1 MPNRLYFLQK
11 KYTFSSLRM
20 VIVVSILL
28 SSHGFLAQSNSKI
41 DSLRIAFE
49 NETIDSLKV
58 LSEIALSREIHR
70 QQHDS
75 EKEYF
80 HARGAVDRALLLK
93 DTLLYARALDNLGLI
108 YRYHQLYERAL
119 ALHTRAF
126 ELIKDADVAPINKMI
141 MANNA
146 GVAGRYNHNYDTAFL
161 YYMQALKIAEEEN
174 SLKNIAIS
182 NNGIGNTLV
191 YIPGR
196 EDEALPYFE
205 DALEAQEK
213 QGNTLGVAMNL
224 LSIGGYY
231 IDRGDFDIARDYLD
245 KLLKLNQE
253 RNDLFGL
260 AITYEFQ
267 GMSYLK
273 EGLDLDKAVSY
284 FQQSITQF
292 KALNNKHKE
301 AELLTHLGD
310 TDFKR
315 KELNSAENYYRQS
328 LEISKKLN
336 DFQLIRTIT
345 SKLSQVSENRNDY
358 KSALSYFRL
367 SQAYEDSINLDEQNF
382 KIEALTQEYNLEK
395 KESQIELLEK
405 NKALQEAAIYTQ
417 QQELERR
424 QIIAILLGIGL
435 VSILLIFLLQ
445 YRNYRNRKKSD
456 KLLSQAEKEKLNTI
470 YERNLAQAEILVT
483 RLRVNPHFLFN
494 SLNAITYLV
503 QSEENSKAIQYL
515 EIFSQYTR
523 MVLETSKQHLIP
535 LPQELELAEHYLT
548 LEENRFAKDF
558 KFHISGK
565 ENFEIEDVYIP
576 PLLLQPFLENA
587 IWHGLLSSPREEKI
601 LNIDISHEDGKTE
614 ILIDDNGAGRSDK
627 KKENRIKPHKSMGMQ
642 IIKERIDLY
651 NKTYSG
657 EINLKIIDK
666 KDEDGTAQGTQILIT
681 LINTSANFPF
691 YQNTSISMQINGSS

>member
-1 MPNRLYFLQK
+1 MKPSPNQLFQKRKYIPNLDMRIMLFL
-11 KYTFSSLRM
+11 
-20 VIVVSILL
+20 ICSI
-28 SSHGFLAQSNSKI
+28 SYGSWAQSHSKI
-41 DSLRIAFE
+41 DSLRISFE
-49 NETIDSLKV
+49 NETVDSLKV
-58 LSEIALSREIHR
+58 LTEINLSREIHR
-70 QQHDS
+70 REHNS
-75 EKEYF
+75 EKEYQ
-80 HARGAVDRALLLK
+80 HAQGAVDRALLLK
-93 DTLLYARALDNLGLI
+93 DTLLYAQALDNLGLL
-108 YRYHQLYERAL
+108 YRYHQLYDRAL
-119 ALHTRAF
+119 ALHIRAF
-126 ELIKDADVAPINKMI
+126 ELIKEKDVAPINKMI

-161 YYMQALKIAEEEN
+161 YYMQSLKIAEKEN
-174 SLKNIAIS
+174 DLKNIAIS
-182 NNGIGNTLV
+182 SNGIGNTIS

-196 EDEALPYFE
+196 ENEALAYFE
-205 DALEAQEK
+205 NSLKAQEK

-231 IDRGDFDIARDYLD
+231 IDRGDFYLARDYLD

-260 AITYEFQ
+260 AITNEFQ
-267 GMSYLK
+267 GISYLK
-273 EGLDLDKAVSY
+273 EGIDLDEAVSY

-292 KALNNKHKE
+292 EALNNKHKE
-301 AELLTHLGD
+301 AELLIHLGD
-310 TDFKR
+310 THFKR
-315 KELNSAENYYRQS
+315 DELNKAEEFYNES
-328 LEISKKLN
+328 LEISKDLN
-336 DFQLIRTIT
+336 DLQLISTLA
-345 SKLSQVSENRNDY
+345 SKLSQVAEKRNDY

-405 NKALQEAAIYTQ
+405 NKALQEAAINTQ
-417 QQELERR
+417 HQELERR
-424 QIIAILLGIGL
+424 QIITILLGIGL
-435 VSILLIFLLQ
+435 VSILIIFLLQ

-456 KLLSQAEKEKLNTI
+456 KLLTQAEKEKLNTI

-503 QSEENSKAIQYL
+503 QSGENAKAIQYL

-523 MVLETSKQHLIP
+523 MVLETSKLHLIP
-535 LPQELELAEHYLT
+535 LPQELELAEHYLI
-548 LEENRFAKDF
+548 LEENRFSKDF
-558 KFHISGK
+558 KFNVVGK
-565 ENFEIEDVYIP
+565 DNFDIEDVFIP

-587 IWHGLLSSPREEKI
+587 IWHGLLTSSREEKI
-601 LNIDISHEDGKTE
+601 LNIIISHQEGKTQ
-614 ILIDDNGAGRSDK
+614 ILIDDNGAGRSNK

-657 EINLKIIDK
+657 EIICEIIDK
-666 KDEDGTAQGTQILIT
+666 KDTDGNSLGTQVMIT
-681 LINTSANFPF
+681 LINTSDNFPF
-691 YQNTSISMQINGSS
+691 YQSNSMVSEV